1 MKKKISIVTLIIAG
15 VGAAAGA
22 YLASDTNSK
31 TGHVIAQE
39 RAHRSSADDE
49 NTGDVKVEVVKPHK
63 GGIARSTTQP
73 VTVESFES
81 ARLYS
86 KVSGYLKEQHV
97 DIGDRVKRGDVLA
110 EIEMPETEKEV
121 QRDEAAVEQA
131 EAYIVQM
138 EAHLESAKADYQA
151 SEALIGERQ
160 ADVEHATSTV
170 SYKTKVFHRIQEL
183 VRQNAVDQ
191 QLQDEKEEDYEAA
204 RAGLSSAKAALV
216 SAKAVATASKA
227 KIDQAEADLVDAKA
241 KLAVAQAELEKDR
254 VFLEYTIIRSP
265 YDGVVTFRGYH
276 RGDFINARDQ
286 GATIPLLSVDRTDK
300 VRCVVQIPDSD
311 VPYVNKGDD
320 ATVEID
326 ALPGRKFTGKVA
338 RVSNSEDQTTRTM
351 RTEIDLMND
360 KNLLRDGMYGK
371 VTVMLDKA
379 PDGLTVPS
387 SAMVGGGESQDG
399 RGSLWV
405 IRGGKAHKLEVSIGT
420 DNGVET
426 EIVSGL
432 KADDD
437 VVVHYKGSISNGVAV
452 AIVNGR

>member
-1 MKKKISIVTLIIAG
+1 MKKQISIVTLIIAG
-15 VGAAAGA
+15 LGVAAGA
-22 YLASDTNSK
+22 YFASGSGSD

-39 RAHRSSADDE
+39 REQRQNGGDDSA
-49 NTGDVKVEVVKPHK
+49 GDVKVEVVKPHK
-63 GGIARSTTQP
+63 GGIERTTTQP

-81 ARLYS
+81 ARLFA

-110 EIEMPETEKEV
+110 TIDMPEMEKQV

-138 EAHLESAKADYQA
+138 EAHLESAQADYQA
-151 SEALIGERQ
+151 AEAIIGERV
-160 ADVEHATSTV
+160 ADVEHATSTL
-170 SYKTKVFHRIQEL
+170 SYKTKVFHRIREL
-183 VRQNAVDQ
+183 VKQNAIQ
-191 QLQDEKEEDYEAA
+191 EQLADEKEEDYESAK
-204 RAGLSSAKAALV
+204 AGLSSSKAALV
-216 SAKAVATASKA
+216 SSKAAATAAKAR
-227 KIDQAEADLVDAKA
+227 IDQAQADLVDAKA

-254 VFLEYTIIRSP
+254 VFFDYTNIRSP
-265 YDGVVTFRGYH
+265 YTGVITFRGFH
-276 RGDFINARDQ
+276 VGDFINARDQ
-286 GATIPLLSVDRTDK
+286 GATIPVLTVDRTDK
-300 VRCVVQIPDSD
+300 MRCVVQIPDLD
-311 VPYVNKGDD
+311 VPFVNKGDE
-320 ATVEID
+320 AVVEID
-326 ALPGRKFTGKVA
+326 ALPGRKLSGTVA

-387 SAMVGGGESQDG
+387 SALVGESQG
-399 RGSLWV
+399 GKGTLYV
-405 IRGGKAHKLEVSIGT
+405 IRGGKAHKLEVGIGA
-420 DNGVET
+420 DNGVQT
-426 EIVSGL
+426 EVVSGL

-437 VVVHYKGSISNGVAV
+437 VVVHTFKGSISNGVAV

>member
-1 MKKKISIVTLIIAG
+1 MKKQISIVTLIIAG

-22 YLASDTNSK
+22 YLASGSGSD

-39 RAHRSSADDE
+39 RAHRPSGDDSV
-49 NTGDVKVEVVKPHK
+49 GDVKVEVVKPRK
-63 GGIARSTTQP
+63 GGIERTTTQP
-73 VTVESFES
+73 ITVESFES
-81 ARLYS
+81 ARLFS

-110 EIEMPETEKEV
+110 EIEMPESEKQV

-151 SEALIGERQ
+151 AEALIGERQ
-160 ADVEHATSTV
+160 ADVQLASSTL
-170 SYKTKVFHRIQEL
+170 SYKEKVFHRIEQL
-183 VRQNAVDQ
+183 VKERAVDE
-191 QLQDEKEEDYEAA
+191 QLRDEKEEDFESA
-204 RAGLSSAKAALV
+204 RAGLASAKAALV
-216 SAKAVATASKA
+216 SAKAAATASKA
-227 KIDQAEADLVDAKA
+227 RIDQAQADLVDAKA

-254 VFLEYTIIRSP
+254 VFLDYTIIKSP
-265 YDGVVTFRGYH
+265 YNGVVTFRGYH

-286 GATIPLLSVDRTDK
+286 GATIPLLTVDSTDK
-300 VRCVVQIPDSD
+300 MRCVVQIPDLD

-320 ATVEID
+320 AVVEID
-326 ALPGRKFTGKVA
+326 ALPGRKLTGKVA

-351 RTEIDLMND
+351 RTEIDMMNE

-371 VTVMLDKA
+371 VTVLLDKA

-387 SAMVGGGESQDG
+387 SALVGESHG
-399 RGSLWV
+399 GKGSLYV
-405 IRGGKAHKLEVSIGT
+405 IRGGKAHKLEVAIGA

-426 EIVSGL
+426 EIVSGV

-437 VVVHYKGSISNGVAV
+437 VVIHTFKGSISNGVAV